1 MTKEVQI
8 MLIESRINLLTA
20 RGSHNDKIVRKLR
33 RRVRKL
39 QAE

>member
-8 MLIESRINLLTA
+8 MLIESRINLLNA